1 MKNKWVLITVICV
14 VVALITGLALWLLL
28 PKKPAPDPV
37 PSPAPTVEKVTITFN
52 ADGGEEVEAIEV
64 EKGSTKELPST
75 TKEGYTFEGWYY
87 NEEEVKSDHVFNES
101 ITVVAKWKKIE
112 EETKVFKVSFDSK
125 GGSKVSA
132 LTIECGKKLTMPK
145 NPTKSGY
152 TFVTWVDKNGKT
164 VSNGAKLS
172 CENVTLY
179 AKWEEVKKDEPAK
192 TADPEPAK
200 TTDPEPAK
208 TPDPTPAPEPAKTY
222 KCPSGY
228 TLSGTKCT
236 IEGTVRETC
245 PEGTKVDGTLCIN
258 TSDSNGGTRQC
269 KTYTVSI
276 DGKGHTWTGK
286 GDYYFNGSYGQ
297 CAYYKW
303 DYKTK
308 DQCTAANDQ
317 YHKTIWV
324 SGNESSGCYAEKYIT
339 FPNGESSY
347 ETVCASDYQYYT
359 TAQLASKFGIQGSNP
374 KCLKKVAKTKYCDE
388 GYTLTSGKCIKTIDA
403 TEE

>member
-1 MKNKWVLITVICV
+1 MKNKWALITVICV

-28 PKKPAPDPV
+28 PKKPSPDPV

-52 ADGGEEVEAIEV
+52 ADGGEEVEALEV

-132 LTIECGKKLTMPK
+132 ITLECGKTLTMPK
-145 NPTKSGY
+145 NPTKAGY
-152 TFVTWVDKNGKT
+152 TFVTWVDKNGKSIT
-164 VSNGAKLS
+164 SGVKFS

-179 AKWEEVKKDEPAK
+179 AKWEEVKKEEPAK
-192 TADPEPAK
+192 AADPEPAK
-200 TTDPEPAK
+200 TVDPEPAK

-276 DGKGHTWTGK
+276 DGKGHTQTVK
-286 GDYYFNGSYGQ
+286 GDYYMVGNSYGK
-297 CAYYKW
+297 CAFYKW
-303 DYKTK
+303 TSYTTQTD
-308 DQCTAANDQ
+308 CNNANDS
-317 YHKTIWV
+317 YHKTTWV
-324 SGNESSGCYAEKYIT
+324 SELNGCYAETYIT

-347 ETVCASDYQYYT
+347 QTVCSDAYQYYSSSE
-359 TAQLASKFGIQGSNP
+359 LSSKFGIHDNA

-403 TEE
+403 TVE